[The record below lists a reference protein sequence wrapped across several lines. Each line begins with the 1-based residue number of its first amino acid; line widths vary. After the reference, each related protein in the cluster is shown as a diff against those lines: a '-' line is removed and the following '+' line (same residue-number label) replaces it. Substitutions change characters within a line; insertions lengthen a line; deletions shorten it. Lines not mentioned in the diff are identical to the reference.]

1 MYGENEDGPLF
12 VIAPDRKLP
21 ISGQYCDKWRPAL
34 RAFDNTITRDIAG
47 NRVYDE
53 SIFIE
58 KKREGKG
65 KVEKSSCKLG
75 YDTRNRRENI
85 FSEGELVV
93 DWT

>member
-1 MYGENEDGPLF
+1 MVHCSWLRQ
-12 VIAPDRKLP
+12 IANYRYQANIAINDVL
-21 ISGQYCDKWRPAL
+21 AL

-47 NRVYDE
+47 NRVHDE

-58 KKREGKG
+58 KKREGEG